1 VRRGEAGSHQAAKP
15 EINQRFALCENGT
28 DFGKM
33 IVNRLLPGSRMPC
46 DTMQTTILTVLY
58 MDGCIDIRYQMY
70 CICRMHMTSA
80 WHRSCPDTDDTV
92 LANLHAVLAHK

>member
-1 VRRGEAGSHQAAKP
+1 MRRGEAGSHQAAKP